1 MSLKDMFK
9 KRTLS
14 PQEIKQAERVRKAKD
29 TLLEFQ
35 APEGLFQKCN
45 CCGKP
50 VYNEDLIENDY
61 VCPVCGNY
69 FRIRPKTRIAM
80 VLDKI
85 LLKNGMQ
92 RWIQAIH

>member
-61 VCPVCGNY
+61 VCQSVA
-69 FRIRPKTRIAM
+69 ITLES
-80 VLDKI
+80 V
-85 LLKNGMQ
+85 Q
-92 RWIQAIH
+92 RQELPWY

>member
-1 MSLKDMFK
+1 MFK

-50 VYNEDLIENDY
+50 VAVISEF
-61 VCPVCGNY
+61 V
-69 FRIRPKTRIAM
+69 
-80 VLDKI
+80 
-85 LLKNGMQ
+85 Q
-92 RWIQAIH
+92 RQELPWY

>member
-14 PQEIKQAERVRKAKD
+14 PQEVKQAERVRKAKD

-50 VYNEDLIENDY
+50 VYNPDIPNDTAHRSY
-61 VCPVCGNY
+61 ERQGIDRVSE
-69 FRIRPKTRIAM
+69 
-80 VLDKI
+80 
-85 LLKNGMQ
+85 
-92 RWIQAIH
+92 IHEGDRLPLAGRKSRE

>member
-1 MSLKDMFK
+1 MFK

-61 VCPVCGNY
+61 V
-69 FRIRPKTRIAM
+69 
-80 VLDKI
+80 
-85 LLKNGMQ
+85 
-92 RWIQAIH
+92 

>member
-9 KRTLS
+9 KRKNKTLS
-14 PQEIKQAERVRKAKD
+14 PQEVKQAERVRKAKD

-50 VYNEDLIENDY
+50 VYNGRDPD
-61 VCPVCGNY
+61 
-69 FRIRPKTRIAM
+69 
-80 VLDKI
+80 
-85 LLKNGMQ
+85 
-92 RWIQAIH
+92 

>member
-50 VYNEDLIENDY
+50 V
-61 VCPVCGNY
+61 
-69 FRIRPKTRIAM
+69 
-80 VLDKI
+80 
-85 LLKNGMQ
+85 
-92 RWIQAIH
+92 

>member
-80 VLDKI
+80 VF
-85 LLKNGMQ
+85 
-92 RWIQAIH
+92 R